1 MVDYNA
7 YAKTFSESRK
17 NMKWEEIEYFL
28 SFLWTL
34 EDKKILDVG
43 CGNGRLLSWVVV
55 PKENYI
61 GIDKSTWL
69 LDEAKIL
76 HPWYEFHEF
85 DMQDIWKNNLLQ
97 KERFDVIFLI
107 ASFHHL
113 ETLESRKTVL
123 HHIYNLLKKGGCI
136 CMTNWALESPLNK
149 KKYEKSFIDGS
160 ENQFWGK
167 DFSIKIG
174 DFARYYHSFTLQE
187 LEYLMKETWLNII
200 ENRLF
205 DTEKN
210 SIMVAKK

>member
-28 SFLWTL
+28 SFLWSI
-34 EDKKILDVG
+34 ENKKILDVG

-113 ETLESRKTVL
+113 ETLESRKNVL
-123 HHIYNLLKKGGCI
+123 QNVYNLLKKDGCI

-160 ENQFWGK
+160 ENQFWSK